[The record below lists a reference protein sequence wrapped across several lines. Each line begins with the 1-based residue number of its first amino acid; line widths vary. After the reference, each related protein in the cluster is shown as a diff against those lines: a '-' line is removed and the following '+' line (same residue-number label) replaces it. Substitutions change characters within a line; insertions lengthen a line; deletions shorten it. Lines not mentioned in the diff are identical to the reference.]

1 MSRHCLR
8 LLSPGLIAVLMF
20 AAGTAQAAAP
30 NLNQGVVS
38 DLQQMIPLH
47 DGVHLAATVWRPLDQ
62 AKPLPVVLMIT
73 PYVSD
78 ETHNRAVKWVQG
90 GYVYVVVD
98 VRGRGDSEGVF
109 RPLYG
114 GGPDGAEVVEWLAQQ
129 PWCDGRVA
137 TLGGSYRGMVQWEI
151 LAQHPKHLVALM
163 PTAAVYPGYDFPN
176 WKGVMPSY
184 TAQWL
189 ALTSGHTAHDQ
200 LFGDGDY
207 WNTQFARLYKSGAA
221 FTTLAPLAAGNRPA
235 FEEWMQHHD
244 YDAYWAAYNPDPREY
259 AKVNI
264 PILAITGYFDGDQP
278 GEMRYYRE
286 FSQNAPAAELA
297 RLTLLMGPWDHPGTR
312 YPQKQ
317 LGGLTFPDNSVLD
330 IDHLQISWLDWVLKG
345 GKRPEMLSDRV
356 NYYVMGEG
364 AEQWRHVAS
373 LEALTDHVQKLYL
386 SSVDG
391 PAGDVFHSGRLVA
404 AVPQDTST
412 DSFRSDPNSQD
423 GLPTNDGSNFL
434 TDQSSS
440 FQKNTLVYQSDPLTA
455 PATIAGYVRF
465 TGSFSLDTPDADIGA
480 EVDAVLPDGRTL
492 VLGTDL
498 VRARYRRGMS
508 RAAPVTPGEIEPYAF
523 DGFYL
528 TDQHLPAGTRIRLLL
543 TSVNTPFLERND
555 NSGGALGVEP
565 TNHGRV
571 ATVSVHLDAAHPS
584 YLELPLAKD

>member
-1 MSRHCLR
+1 MR
-8 LLSPGLIAVLMF
+8 LLSYGSIAALLF
-20 AAGTAQAAAP
+20 ATGCISAAQAAAP

-62 AKPLPVVLMIT
+62 PKPLPVVFMLT

-78 ETHNRAVKWVQG
+78 ETHNRAVKWAQG

-109 RPLYG
+109 RPLEDAG
-114 GGPDGAEVVEWLAQQ
+114 ADGAEVVEWLATQ

-137 TLGGSYRGMVQWEI
+137 MLGGSYRGMVQWDI
-151 LAQHPKHLVALM
+151 VARHPKHLAALM

-184 TAQWL
+184 MAQWL

-200 LFGDGDY
+200 LFGDSDY
-207 WNTQFARLYKSGAA
+207 WNTQFARMYKAGAA
-221 FTTLAPLAAGNRPA
+221 FDSLAPLAAGNRPA
-235 FEEWMQHHD
+235 FEEWMLHHD
-244 YDAYWAAYNPDPREY
+244 YDAYWAAYNPEPKAY
-259 AKVNI
+259 AGTDI
-264 PILAITGYFDGDQP
+264 PVLAITGYFDGDQP
-278 GEMRYYRE
+278 GELRHYRE
-286 FSQNAPAAELA
+286 FSDNVSATERA
-297 RLTLLMGPWDHPGTR
+297 RLYLLAGPWDHPGTR

-330 IDHLQISWLDWVLKG
+330 IDKLQISWLDWVLKG
-345 GKRPEMLSDRV
+345 GKRPDMLSDRV

-364 AEQWRHVAS
+364 AEQWRHTAS

-391 PAGDVFHSGRLVA
+391 PASDVFHSGQLVTA
-404 AVPQDTST
+404 LPPDRDP
-412 DSFRSDPNSQD
+412 DSFRSDPASQD

-455 PATIAGYVRF
+455 ATTIAGFMRF
-465 TGSFSLDTPDADIGA
+465 TGSFSLDTQDADIGA

-508 RAAPVTPGEIEPYAF
+508 QALPVTPGAIEPYVF

-528 TDQHLPAGTRIRLLL
+528 TDQRLPAGSRIRLLL
-543 TSVNTPFLERND
+543 APVNTPYLERND
-555 NSGGALGVEP
+555 NSGGPLGVGP
-565 TNHGRV
+565 TGKGRV
-571 ATVSVHLDAAHPS
+571 ATISVHLDAAHPS
-584 YLELPLAKD
+584 YLELPLAKP